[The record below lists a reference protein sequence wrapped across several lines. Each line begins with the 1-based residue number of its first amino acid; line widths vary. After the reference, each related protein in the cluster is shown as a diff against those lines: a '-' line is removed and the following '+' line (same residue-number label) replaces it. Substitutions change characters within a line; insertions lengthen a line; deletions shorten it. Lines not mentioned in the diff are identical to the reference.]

1 MRRADIPPG
10 ADAERVSRPVCA
22 GSALVV
28 VPTYQE
34 AGAIEA
40 TLGAL
45 AAGAPGVDA
54 LVVDDASPDGT
65 ADIVEDLAA
74 TRPRLHLLRR
84 PGKAGLGPAYLAG
97 FAWGLEHGYAAVVE
111 MDADGSHDP
120 AAVPALLAALGDAD
134 LVIGSRYVPGGRI
147 PGWSLRRRWLSAAGN
162 RYASVTLGLP
172 VADLTSGFRA
182 FRSALLAEVTAG
194 SVHSGGYG
202 FQIEMAY
209 RAACAGARI
218 VEVPICFVDRTEGSS
233 KMSASIAVEALVR
246 VTGWALRR
254 RMDQI
259 GAAVTWQGSEE
270 LQQLRRPTPA
280 TRHRGVG
287 AAAPDQRGERPVS
300 AVATPPVRAA
310 T

>member
-1 MRRADIPPG
+1 VRG
-10 ADAERVSRPVCA
+10 ADRQPGSDRRRVSGSARA
-22 GSALVV
+22 GGALVV

-34 AGAIEA
+34 AGTIQG
-40 TLGAL
+40 TLDAL

-65 ADIVEDLAA
+65 GGIVEGLTA
-74 TRPRLHLLRR
+74 TRPWLHVLHR

-120 AAVPALLAALGDAD
+120 AAVPALLAALGEAD

-147 PGWSLRRRWLSAAGN
+147 PDWTLRRRWLSAAGN
-162 RYASVTLGLP
+162 RYASVLLGLP

-182 FRSALLAEVTAG
+182 FRAELLAELTGAA
-194 SVHSGGYG
+194 VHSGGYG

-246 VTGWALRR
+246 VTGWALSRPLDR
-254 RMDQI
+254 T
-259 GAAVTWQGSEE
+259 GAAVTSEGAKE
-270 LQQLRRPTPA
+270 VQRCQPMTGA
-280 TRHRGVG
+280 TTTI
-287 AAAPDQRGERPVS
+287 AAADTSMPD
-300 AVATPPVRAA
+300 ATAAGSGPP
-310 T
+310 

>member
-1 MRRADIPPG
+1 MSGTDEQSGSDRR
-10 ADAERVSRPVCA
+10 RVSGPARA
-22 GSALVV
+22 GGALVV

-34 AGAIEA
+34 AGTIQG
-40 TLGAL
+40 TLDAL

-65 ADIVEDLAA
+65 GGIVEGLAA
-74 TRPRLHLLRR
+74 TRPWLHVLHR

-147 PGWSLRRRWLSAAGN
+147 PDWTLRRRWLSAAGN
-162 RYASVTLGLP
+162 RYASVLLGLP

-182 FRSALLAEVTAG
+182 FRAELLAELTGAALY
-194 SVHSGGYG
+194 SGGYG

-233 KMSASIAVEALVR
+233 KMSASIATEALVR

-254 RMDQI
+254 PLDRI
-259 GAAVTWQGSEE
+259 GAALTSQGAKEV
-270 LQQLRRPTPA
+270 QRCQPRP
-280 TRHRGVG
+280 
-287 AAAPDQRGERPVS
+287 
-300 AVATPPVRAA
+300 AA
-310 T
+310 TTTTIVAADASMPGAPAAGSGPP